1 SWQLKRGAIGSINM
15 AGSGNNSLQIV
26 LEGRR
31 KDALDLTSKGPLVD
45 CAPERE
51 YVAGGAAVCLT
62 NTNWSAGISS
72 EECST
77 SVGQAPF

>member
-51 YVAGGAAVCLT
+51 HVAAGAASPAPDPSRHGAAGSRLRRDA
-62 NTNWSAGISS
+62 SAG
-72 EECST
+72 
-77 SVGQAPF
+77 P